1 MDIRIPWEEYVRYV
15 MTPPNNKFTIER
27 MMSKRVCFHI
37 DEDDF
42 IGVGSHITLTDGNS
56 VPVSGQY
63 NQRPSN
69 KVLWWVGS
77 FYKTKFKI
85 WAG

>member
-63 NQRPSN
+63 NQSPTMGG
-69 KVLWWVGS
+69 L
-77 FYKTKFKI
+77 
-85 WAG
+85 

>member
-1 MDIRIPWEEYVRYV
+1 
-15 MTPPNNKFTIER
+15 

-63 NQRPSN
+63 NQMWQLCAALMS
-69 KVLWWVGS
+69 WVGCLLTDS
-77 FYKTKFKI
+77 SATRYMKVKRM
-85 WAG
+85 GM

>member
-1 MDIRIPWEEYVRYV
+1 
-15 MTPPNNKFTIER
+15 

-63 NQRPSN
+63 NQMWQLCTAMMS
-69 KVLWWVGS
+69 WVGCLLTDWVLPDTW
-77 FYKTKFKI
+77 KLRELE
-85 WAG
+85 

>member
-1 MDIRIPWEEYVRYV
+1 
-15 MTPPNNKFTIER
+15 

-63 NQRPSN
+63 NQMWQLCAAMMIW
-69 KVLWWVGS
+69 VGWWVELVV
-77 FYKTKFKI
+77 Y
-85 WAG
+85 

>member
-63 NQRPSN
+63 NQSPSN
-69 KVLWWVGS
+69 KVLRWS
-77 FYKTKFKI
+77 FFMEQILKFLLL
-85 WAG
+85 

>member
-63 NQRPSN
+63 NQSPSN

-77 FYKTKFKI
+77 KVIEGLGTI
-85 WAG
+85 

>member
-63 NQRPSN
+63 NQSPSN

>member
-63 NQRPSN
+63 YNHFEN
-69 KVLWWVGS
+69 VL
-77 FYKTKFKI
+77 TI
-85 WAG
+85 

>member
-1 MDIRIPWEEYVRYV
+1 
-15 MTPPNNKFTIER
+15 

-63 NQRPSN
+63 
-69 KVLWWVGS
+69 
-77 FYKTKFKI
+77 TKCDNYVPQ
-85 WAG
+85 

>member
-1 MDIRIPWEEYVRYV
+1 
-15 MTPPNNKFTIER
+15 

-63 NQRPSN
+63 NQMWQLCAAMMS
-69 KVLWWVGS
+69 WVGRWVDLVV
-77 FYKTKFKI
+77 Y
-85 WAG
+85 

>member
-63 NQRPSN
+63 NQSPSN
-69 KVLWWVGS
+69 KVLRWVGS
-77 FYKTKFKI
+77 KVIEGVDTI
-85 WAG
+85 